1 MEIDEAKVKKKK
13 KHGNRMSGNRRE
25 DKLFENKI
33 TGTKCTVFYFP
44 NVYTTPDVIL
54 YSLNLMNQSRIYLG
68 VYHFV

>member
-1 MEIDEAKVKKKK
+1 
-13 KHGNRMSGNRRE
+13 MSGNRRE